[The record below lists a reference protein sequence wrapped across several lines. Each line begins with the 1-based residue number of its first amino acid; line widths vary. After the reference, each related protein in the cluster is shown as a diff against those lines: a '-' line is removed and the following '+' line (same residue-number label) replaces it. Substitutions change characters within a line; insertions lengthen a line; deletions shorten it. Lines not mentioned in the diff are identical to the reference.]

1 MSLRIAAALV
11 MTVFPLSGSVSGQNA
26 ATETT
31 VEIGIER
38 DELPRQLNGFDGGIR
53 GLWRDGRVLIGGQ
66 PDESAFK
73 RFQEMGVTVV
83 VNLRSIAEMNDRE
96 KVPFDEADVVYGLG
110 MEYVHIPLGGDEHP
124 YTPQAVDRLADVL
137 EDHGGPVL
145 IHCTVAWRASYH
157 VGRVS
162 RERARLQSRR
172 RHGARRR
179 HGDQRPSHRG
189 SARPASPTR
198 VRRLTAHE
206 GLDARARLATCEQ
219 YHVSSL
225 RPVRPGSSGR
235 KDAGAFFPI
244 GSVEWRSSFSRFW
257 HSRWWHGLH

>member
-110 MEYVHIPLGGDEHP
+110 MEYVHVPLGGDEHP

-145 IHCTVAWRASYH
+145 IHCTVAWRASYLWAAYL
-157 VGRVS
+157 V
-162 RERARLQSRR
+162 REHGFSLDDAMAR
-172 RHGARRR
+172 
-179 HGDQRPSHRG
+179 GDAMAISDLPI
-189 SARPASPTR
+189 
-198 VRRLTAHE
+198 E
-206 GLDARARLATCEQ
+206 GLLGRQVQLA
-219 YHVSSL
+219 YA
-225 RPVRPGSSGR
+225 
-235 KDAGAFFPI
+235 D
-244 GSVEWRSSFSRFW
+244 
-257 HSRWWHGLH
+257 